1 MPEDPN
7 RREPVRLMT
16 STRAAAMSL
25 ALLAVVLGGVLL
37 LTLWSTGLAADRSL
51 GWRWGSVA
59 TAALGFLFLAWAV
72 IAAFG
77 VFTHASASP
86 ADPGFLPVQ
95 PPKRLVKRRG
105 SQPRDDL
112 QKLLYRTAI
121 SLGAEAISTEQK
133 TDRPHAPEGKGKDSA
148 RTGDGQL
155 PATPKEGESSQETK
169 VNQPAAPAKEPEFE
183 LNYELKPGW
192 VILAPAESSLPDVGQ
207 DTPRDTGNGKS
218 LVFPSAVASGLLAP
232 RNHWIARV
240 WLRAAGERVAVGAL
254 ATVVAV
260 LLIAS
265 GRVAHSSSNSG
276 TSRGSSSSSGTTGGS
291 SSNSATATSPA
302 SRSGTT
308 GNSSSGSGTS
318 SPRFPLSTALVSDV
332 VGGFA
337 DALGPPVGALAKT
350 AVNTATAPDELQN
363 KLLDLALDHVVT
375 PFLDAGSEKLGDAF
389 ADALVQGTGLKP
401 KSPPPTPSTKAVT
414 QVQSRLQIK
423 LTNELA
429 AMPDIRAAAKKAGL
443 PPSQLAAELAA
454 EIAEGLARALADGLV
469 QLSPSSHLN
478 DSSIAS
484 VAKQFATKQLSPQ
497 PPATG
502 AYTVKPG
509 DSLWNISQRLLGPGA
524 TARQIE
530 QTSHLIYH
538 DNQTTIGANPNHL
551 VPGQVLRIPS
561 TRESAL
567 SQGWVLLPC
576 LLVAPGTL
584 AGIEIRRRR
593 RSKRRPA
600 VLAEVKA
607 SITLSAPDH
616 DSQVT

>member
-1 MPEDPN
+1 
-7 RREPVRLMT
+7 
-16 STRAAAMSL
+16 
-25 ALLAVVLGGVLL
+25 
-37 LTLWSTGLAADRSL
+37 
-51 GWRWGSVA
+51 
-59 TAALGFLFLAWAV
+59 
-72 IAAFG
+72 
-77 VFTHASASP
+77 
-86 ADPGFLPVQ
+86 
-95 PPKRLVKRRG
+95 
-105 SQPRDDL
+105 
-112 QKLLYRTAI
+112 
-121 SLGAEAISTEQK
+121 
-133 TDRPHAPEGKGKDSA
+133 
-148 RTGDGQL
+148 
-155 PATPKEGESSQETK
+155 
-169 VNQPAAPAKEPEFE
+169 
-183 LNYELKPGW
+183 LN
-192 VILAPAESSLPDVGQ
+192 
-207 DTPRDTGNGKS
+207 
-218 LVFPSAVASGLLAP
+218 
-232 RNHWIARV
+232 
-240 WLRAAGERVAVGAL
+240 
-254 ATVVAV
+254 
-260 LLIAS
+260 
-265 GRVAHSSSNSG
+265 
-276 TSRGSSSSSGTTGGS
+276 
-291 SSNSATATSPA
+291 
-302 SRSGTT
+302 
-308 GNSSSGSGTS
+308 
-318 SPRFPLSTALVSDV
+318 TALVGDV

-389 ADALVQGTGLKP
+389 GDALVQGTGLKP

-414 QVQSRLQIK
+414 QVQSRLQIT

-443 PPSQLAAELAA
+443 SPRQLAAELAA

-551 VPGQVLRIPS
+551 VPGQVLHIPS

-567 SQGWVLLPC
+567 SQGWVLLPW
-576 LLVAPGTL
+576 LVVAPGTL
-584 AGIEIRRRR
+584 AGIAIRRRR

-600 VLAEVKA
+600 VQAEVKA
-607 SITLSAPDH
+607 SITYSRLLIMTPRSHEPSHPLDNQRLQQRV
-616 DSQVT
+616 DNNRT

>member
-276 TSRGSSSSSGTTGGS
+276 TSGGSSSSSGTTGGS

-308 GNSSSGSGTS
+308 GNSSSGSGPS
-318 SPRFPLSTALVSDV
+318 SPRFPLSTGLVSDV

-509 DSLWNISQRLLGPGA
+509 DSLWNISQQLLGPGA

-593 RSKRRPA
+593 RSKRRLA